1 MTSPRALLNAWRLDP
16 KKSLGQ
22 NFLADPSTAEM
33 IADRAG
39 IGPEDAVLEIGAGL
53 GALTIPVARRA
64 GRVAAVETDGR
75 LLDLLKTELR
85 VHGLDNV
92 DLLEADIL
100 KVDIGGIAE
109 KAGRRLVVMGNLPY
123 HISSQIVVKLIQ
135 DREWVDRAVAMIQ
148 REMARRLMAVPGTKD
163 YGRLT
168 AMLRYCAG
176 IKSAAVVRA
185 HLFHPRPKVDSEV
198 VAIDFHHPP
207 LHAADD
213 EAFLFQVIKAAFGQ
227 RRKTLKNA
235 LSGSE
240 LRMSP
245 NEARNA
251 LEAAGIDPERRAE
264 TVSVGEFI
272 ELAEK
277 VKGQRDKGTEGQ
289 RDRGTEGQRE

>member
-1 MTSPRALLNAWRLDP
+1 MTSPRMLLNAWRLDP

-39 IGPEDAVLEIGAGL
+39 IVPEDAVLEIGAGL
-53 GALTIPVARRA
+53 GALTVPVARRA
-64 GRVAAVETDGR
+64 GRVVAVETDGR
-75 LLDLLKTELR
+75 LLELLKTELR

-92 DLLEADIL
+92 DLLQADIL
-100 KVDIGGIAE
+100 KVDMGKIAE
-109 KAGRRLVVMGNLPY
+109 AAGRRLVVMGNLPY

-148 REMARRLMAVPGTKD
+148 REMARRLMAAPGAKD

-168 AMLRYCAG
+168 AMLRYCAD

-207 LHAADD
+207 VHTAQD
-213 EAFLFQVIKAAFGQ
+213 EAFLFKVIKAAFGQ

-240 LRMSP
+240 LKMSP
-245 NEARNA
+245 TEARNA
-251 LEAAGIDPERRAE
+251 LEAAGIDPARRAE
-264 TVSVGEFI
+264 TVGVGEFI
-272 ELAEK
+272 GLSEK
-277 VKGQRDKGTEGQ
+277 IKDSPPRPPSGPPAC
-289 RDRGTEGQRE
+289 